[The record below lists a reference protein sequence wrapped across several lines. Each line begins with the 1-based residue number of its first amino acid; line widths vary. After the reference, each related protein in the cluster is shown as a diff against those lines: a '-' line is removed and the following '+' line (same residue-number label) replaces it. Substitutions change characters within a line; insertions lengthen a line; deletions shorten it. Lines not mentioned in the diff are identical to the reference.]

1 METKLCCV
9 LAITIVG
16 VAGNAHGNH
25 GNMLA
30 NTEQRHG
37 NMQHLRTGARFVTV
51 KRNTGSYD
59 DNKQGELISNPHLN
73 QSINVYLKYH

>member
-1 METKLCCV
+1 M

-16 VAGNAHGNH
+16 VAGKARGNH
-25 GNMLA
+25 GNVLA

-37 NMQHLRTGARFVTV
+37 NMQHLRAGARFVTV

-59 DNKQGELISNPHLN
+59 DNKQGEFSQTI
-73 QSINVYLKYH
+73 IVIVYDLFERNNRYMHVEH